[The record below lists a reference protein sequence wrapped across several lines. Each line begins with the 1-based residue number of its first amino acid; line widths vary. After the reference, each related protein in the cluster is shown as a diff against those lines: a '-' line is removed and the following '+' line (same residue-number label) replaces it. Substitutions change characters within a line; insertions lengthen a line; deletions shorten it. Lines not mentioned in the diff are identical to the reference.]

1 MSSLSSFMDQV
12 EVSTL
17 DIRNN
22 YYYFTDKIIQNL
34 FLNLCILK
42 WAN

>member
-34 FLNLCILK
+34 FLIY
-42 WAN
+42 AF

>member
-1 MSSLSSFMDQV
+1 MSSLSSFMDQA

-17 DIRNN
+17 NIKNK
-22 YYYFTDKIIQNL
+22 YYYFTDKI
-34 FLNLCILK
+34 LNLYILK